1 MMNRSLR
8 IACFLICAA
17 SAAATAGCVI
27 TAETLVR
34 YEGND
39 ESVRVEYLPTQ
50 SIRIVSDNGDVEVRT
65 GDVSGVEVTFSPFTM
80 RKKDENQ
87 LAVQEIEEDLEL
99 AAEIDG
105 DVVITT
111 RTRDGSSGYL
121 GADIKVV
128 LPRKDFDGVLRIEQ
142 DNGSI
147 DVDLGGAPSRGTTIV
162 SDNGS
167 IDVVGARGAIDVATD
182 NGSVFVDLDAWSSSD
197 GAISS
202 GNGAIEL
209 SVPAGV
215 DGTMTA
221 QTLNG
226 DIVEQGLPS
235 TWATAGEGS
244 GGDRFDHATSY
255 TMGDGDGGLLELF
268 TENGDITIDVK

>member
-8 IACFLICAA
+8 IACFLSCAA
-17 SAAATAGCVI
+17 SAAATAGCALSV

-34 YEGND
+34 YEGTD

-65 GDVSGVEVTFSPFTM
+65 GDVSEVVVTFSPFTM
-80 RKKDENQ
+80 RKKDENM
-87 LAVQEIEEDLEL
+87 LAVQEIENDLAL
-99 AAEIDG
+99 AAKTEG
-105 DVVITT
+105 EVVITT
-111 RTRDGSSGYL
+111 QRRAGSSGYL
-121 GADIKVV
+121 GADIEVV
-128 LPRKDFDGVLRIEQ
+128 LPARFDGGLRVEQ
-142 DNGSI
+142 DNGSVEI
-147 DVDLGGAPSRGTTIV
+147 DLDGAPSRGTTV
-162 SDNGS
+162 LSDNGS
-167 IDVVGARGAIDVATD
+167 IDVVGARGAINVAAE
-182 NGSVFVDLDAWSSSD
+182 NGGVFVDLDAWSSSD

-226 DIVEQGLPS
+226 DVVEQGIPS

-244 GGDRFDHATSY
+244 ATSY
-255 TMGDGDGGLLELF
+255 TMGDGEGGLLELF
-268 TENGDITIDVK
+268 TENGDIAIDVK

>member
-17 SAAATAGCVI
+17 SAAATAGCVV

-39 ESVRVEYLPTQ
+39 ESVHVEYLPTQ

-65 GDVSGVEVTFSPFTM
+65 GNVSDVVVTFSPFTM

-87 LAVQEIEEDLEL
+87 LAVHEIEEDLEL
-99 AAEIDG
+99 AAKTDG

-121 GADIKVV
+121 GADIEVV
-128 LPRKDFDGVLRIEQ
+128 LPNDFDGGLRIEQ

-147 DVDLGGAPSRGTTIV
+147 DVDLDGVPSRGTTIV
-162 SDNGS
+162 SNNGS
-167 IDVVGARGAIDVATD
+167 IDVVGARGAIDVATK

-226 DIVEQGLPS
+226 DVVAQGIPS

-244 GGDRFDHATSY
+244 ATSY

>member
-8 IACFLICAA
+8 IACSLICAA
-17 SAAATAGCVI
+17 SAAATAGCVV

-34 YEGND
+34 YEGTD

-65 GDVSGVEVTFSPFTM
+65 GNVSDVVVTFSPFTM
-80 RKKDENQ
+80 RKKDENL

-99 AAEIDG
+99 AAKTEG

-121 GADIKVV
+121 GADIEVV
-128 LPRKDFDGVLRIEQ
+128 LPDDFDGGLRIEQ
-142 DNGSI
+142 DNGSV
-147 DVDLGGAPSRGTTIV
+147 DVDLDGAPSRGTTVV

-167 IDVVGARGAIDVATD
+167 IDVVGARGAIDVSTK
-182 NGSVFVDLDAWSSSD
+182 NGGVFVDLDAWSSSD
-197 GAISS
+197 GSISS
-202 GNGAIEL
+202 GNGSIEL
-209 SVPAGV
+209 AVPAGV

-226 DIVEQGLPS
+226 DVVEQGIPS

-244 GGDRFDHATSY
+244 ATSY
-255 TMGDGDGGLLELF
+255 TMGDGEGGLLELF
-268 TENGDITIDVK
+268 TKNGDITIAVK